1 MANFA
6 THTGVAATLG
16 SSLATA
22 LVITGQLEVLPSLF
36 LLFFFIAGTLLP
48 DIDVDKA
55 RPVRWLFNIFALMAV
70 LFTLVLMQPQ
80 DSTRFWETSEPQ
92 LPGWQ
97 VALAAL
103 FAWLFTRY
111 PLAWF
116 FQRFTRHRGLCH
128 SLLVAALWGLGWVY
142 LGLNLLAVS
151 ELIVW
156 LQGLAIFLGFILHL
170 LLDELYS
177 VDFEGA
183 RLKRSF
189 GSAFKL
195 YQKDFVSGSL
205 LALLALVILIGLLP
219 WPASLINWMQL
230 WFNESIQ

>member
-6 THTGVAATLG
+6 THTGVAAALG
-16 SSLATA
+16 SSISTA
-22 LVITGQLEVLPSLF
+22 LFITGQLDFTASVF

-55 RPVRWLFNIFALMAV
+55 RPVRWLFHIFALIAALLAV
-70 LFTLVLMQPQ
+70 VMVHPQ
-80 DSTRFWETSEPQ
+80 NTSSFWQGTEPQ
-92 LPGWQ
+92 LPDWK

-103 FAWLFTRY
+103 TAWLFTRY

-116 FQRFTRHRGLCH
+116 FQRYTRHRGLCH
-128 SLLVAALWGLGWVY
+128 SLIIAAVWGLGWVY
-142 LGLNLLAVS
+142 LGLTFLALS
-151 ELIVW
+151 ELIIW

-189 GSAFKL
+189 GSAFKV
-195 YQKDFVSGSL
+195 YQKDFIPGSL
-205 LALLALVILIGLLP
+205 IALITLIVLIWLLP
-219 WPASLINWMQL
+219 RPDSLFNWMQL
-230 WFNESIQ
+230 WFN

>member
-6 THTGVAATLG
+6 THTGVAAAIG
-16 SSLATA
+16 SSLSTA
-22 LVITGQLEVLPSLF
+22 LLVTAQLDAISSLF

-55 RPVRWLFNIFALMAV
+55 RPVRWLFNIFALMAALMAVV
-70 LFTLVLMQPQ
+70 LTHPQ
-80 DSTRFWETSEPQ
+80 DPGSFWSFSEPQ
-92 LPGWQ
+92 QPGWR
-97 VALAAL
+97 VALIAL
-103 FAWLFTRY
+103 VAWVFTRY

-128 SLLVAALWGLGWVY
+128 SLLIASIWALGWIH
-142 LGLNLLAVS
+142 LGLSFMAVDD
-151 ELIVW
+151 LIIW

-189 GSAFKL
+189 GSALKI
-195 YQKDFVSGSL
+195 YQKDFISGSL
-205 LALLALVILIGLLP
+205 LALAALTALVWLLP
-219 WPASLINWMQL
+219 WPESLLNWMQP
-230 WFNESIQ
+230 WFN

>member
-6 THTGVAATLG
+6 THTGVAAALG
-16 SSLATA
+16 SSLSTA
-22 LVITGQLEVLPSLF
+22 LFVTGQLDFTASA
-36 LLFFFIAGTLLP
+36 LLLLFFIAGTLLP

-55 RPVRWLFNIFALMAV
+55 RPVRWLFNIFALMSALLAV
-70 LFTLVLMQPQ
+70 VLTHPQ
-80 DSTRFWETSEPQ
+80 DTTGFWQDPEPQ
-92 LPGWQ
+92 LPGWK
-97 VALAAL
+97 VAFAAL
-103 FAWLFTRY
+103 LAWLFTRY

-128 SLLVAALWGLGWVY
+128 SLLIAAVWGLGWVY
-142 LGLNLLAVS
+142 LGLNLLAVD
-151 ELIVW
+151 ELIIW

-189 GSAFKL
+189 GSAFKI
-195 YQKDFVSGSL
+195 YQKDFISGSL
-205 LALLALVILIGLLP
+205 LALAVLAALVWVVPQPESLL
-219 WPASLINWMQL
+219 NWMQL
-230 WFNESIQ
+230 WFN